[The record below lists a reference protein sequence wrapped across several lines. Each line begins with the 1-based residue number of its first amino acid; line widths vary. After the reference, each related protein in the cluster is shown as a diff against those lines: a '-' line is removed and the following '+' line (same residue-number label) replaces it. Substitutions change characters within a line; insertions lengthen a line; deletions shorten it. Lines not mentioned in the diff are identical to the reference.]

1 MDRATEER
9 ARRLEEDALNSKLR
23 NLAIGAA
30 AVLALSLAGAAAYVT
45 SAANAAPVGHAAPAA
60 QFHPFTIV
68 SPDFTEDGWL
78 PVSAEFGGP
87 GSAGSGC
94 SGQNQAPTLHWFNVP
109 SGTKSFAFTITD
121 VDAPVAGFFHHWIV
135 YNIPASITT
144 LEGHGSNPYSEG
156 TNDYPTVGYG
166 GPCPPADGQ
175 THHYIFTVYAL
186 SVSHVA
192 GVHLTY
198 TQLMGKIGNDVVG
211 ATSTIGKFRLPLN
224 A

>member
-1 MDRATEER
+1 MKI
-9 ARRLEEDALNSKLR
+9 KLR
-23 NLAIGAA
+23 TLAISGAA
-30 AVLALSLAGAAAYVT
+30 LLALSLAGVAA
-45 SAANAAPVGHAAPAA
+45 SNAATPKTATTATAKAATAKA
-60 QFHPFTIV
+60 DHFSPFTIV

-94 SGQNQAPTLHWFNVP
+94 SGQNQAPTLHWYNVP
-109 SGTKSFAFTITD
+109 AGTKSFAFTITD

-135 YNIPASITT
+135 YNIPGTVTT
-144 LEGHGSNPYSEG
+144 LRGHGSNPYSEG

-186 SVSHVA
+186 SASHIS

-198 TQLMGKIGNDVVG
+198 TGLMAKIANDVVG
-211 ATSTIGKFRLPLN
+211 ATSTIGRFRLPLN
-224 A
+224 S